1 MGVRNMT
8 EPKQINKKL
17 CIIGDGH
24 TGKTCVLF
32 RFKENKFIPSY
43 EPTIFDNESKICEYR
58 GQKVRLSLWDT
69 AGQEEFESIR
79 VLAYDDTD
87 ILLIAFCV
95 TELAIIMSR
104 INGSKRSSN
113 TRRAN
118 FPMQR

>member
-1 MGVRNMT
+1 MIVSVRNMT

-58 GQKVRLSLWDT
+58 GQKVRLRFVCQYAMSSLT
-69 AGQEEFESIR
+69 P
-79 VLAYDDTD
+79 
-87 ILLIAFCV
+87 
-95 TELAIIMSR
+95 SR
-104 INGSKRSSN
+104 
-113 TRRAN
+113 
-118 FPMQR
+118 